1 MRFRLHSTYVN
12 NLKEEN
18 PFCNIFLLWDTR
30 KNIYEFIKQQPPD
43 VFYEKTV
50 IKNFAKFTEKYLYW
64 SLFRH
69 GCFPL
74 NIAKFLRTTILENIW
89 ERMVAGW
96 GSQQVRS
103 ISPSVPPPPTHT
115 FWVLCPFYISEK
127 KFSWNYY
134 TFSQITIQSFTKYLR
149 VTLVFMW
156 NGALREKFNFCFWRV
171 FC

>member
-12 NLKEEN
+12 NLKEES

-103 ISPSVPPPPTHT
+103 IAPPPPPPQHTHT

-127 KFSWNYY
+127 KFSWNFFSNNY
-134 TFSQITIQSFTKYLR
+134 TIIHKISESDFGFHVK
-149 VTLVFMW
+149 
-156 NGALREKFNFCFWRV
+156 WRTTGKV
-171 FC
+171 

>member
-12 NLKEEN
+12 NLKEES

-103 ISPSVPPPPTHT
+103 ISPSAPPTHT
-115 FWVLCPFYISEK
+115 HFECFALFTYQK
-127 KFSWNYY
+127 KNFHE

>member
-12 NLKEEN
+12 NLKEES

-96 GSQQVRS
+96 GFQQVRS
-103 ISPSVPPPPTHT
+103 ISPSAPPPPHTHT
-115 FWVLCPFYISEK
+115 HFECFALFTYQK
-127 KFSWNYY
+127 KNFHE

>member
-12 NLKEEN
+12 NLKEES

-103 ISPSVPPPPTHT
+103 ISPSAPPPHTHT

-127 KFSWNYY
+127 KFSWNFFSNNY
-134 TFSQITIQSFTKYLR
+134 TIIHKISESDFGFHVK
-149 VTLVFMW
+149 
-156 NGALREKFNFCFWRV
+156 WRTTGKV
-171 FC
+171 

>member
-50 IKNFAKFTEKYLYW
+50 IKNYAKFTEKYLYW

-103 ISPSVPPPPTHT
+103 ISPSAPPPPPYTHI
-115 FWVLCPFYISEK
+115 LSALPFLHIRKKIFMKLLHFFSNNYTIIHKISESDFGFHVK
-127 KFSWNYY
+127 
-134 TFSQITIQSFTKYLR
+134 
-149 VTLVFMW
+149 
-156 NGALREKFNFCFWRV
+156 WRTTGKV
-171 FC
+171 

>member
-12 NLKEEN
+12 NLKEES

-103 ISPSVPPPPTHT
+103 ISPSVPPPHTHT

-127 KFSWNYY
+127 KFSWNFFSNNY
-134 TFSQITIQSFTKYLR
+134 TIIHKISESDFGFHVK
-149 VTLVFMW
+149 
-156 NGALREKFNFCFWRV
+156 WRTTGKV
-171 FC
+171 

>member
-103 ISPSVPPPPTHT
+103 ISPSAPPHPPHI
-115 FWVLCPFYISEK
+115 LSALPFLHIRK

>member
-12 NLKEEN
+12 NLKEES

-64 SLFRH
+64 SLFQH

-103 ISPSVPPPPTHT
+103 ISSSATPPPPHTHT
-115 FWVLCPFYISEK
+115 HILSALPFLHIRK
-127 KFSWNYY
+127 K
-134 TFSQITIQSFTKYLR
+134 I
-149 VTLVFMW
+149 FMK
-156 NGALREKFNFCFWRV
+156 LFLK
-171 FC
+171 